1 MKNKT
6 LSVKTYLENNGFII
20 NTNVLIVQNVN
31 KNRCKNC
38 KHALTRAFNLLN
50 LKYNRIGLHCQA
62 RFQQNFLKPVTFT
75 EEQLLSNEIITL
87 LESVNAINETVGAKE
102 IISEHK
108 KIYANLNDGF
118 VFKLLRRK
126 DNLNPT
132 WFLKEEC
139 IKMYSKASQSLLLS
153 YTDTPSTRHLTVTNK
168 SSYFANANEVSFTR
182 KGEKIYI
189 TSKDIKGLMSVHV
202 FQGAFKKVTENVA
215 LISKDF
221 YNKMDSSY
229 KELFEVAKPEVSDTL
244 EILETAETLKDQMR
258 YFEALNLA
266 RDLV

>member
-1 MKNKT
+1 MKSKT

-20 NTNVLIVQNVN
+20 NTDVLMVQNVN
-31 KNRCKNC
+31 KNRCRNC
-38 KHALTRAFNLLN
+38 RHALTRAFNLLN
-50 LKYNRIGLHCQA
+50 LKYDRIGLYCQA
-62 RFQQNFLKPVTFT
+62 RFQQSFLKPVTFT

-87 LESVNAINETVGAKE
+87 LGSVNAINASVGTKE
-102 IISEHK
+102 IIPQHK
-108 KIYANLNDGF
+108 KIYANLNDDF

-139 IKMYSKASQSLLLS
+139 IKMYSKASPSLLLS
-153 YTDTPSTRHLTVTNK
+153 YTNEHFIRHFIVTNE
-168 SSYFANANEVSFTR
+168 SSYFVNANEVSFTR

-189 TSKDIKGLMSVHV
+189 TSKDVKGLMSVHV
-202 FQGAFKKVTENVA
+202 FQGAFKKVSENVA

-221 YNKMDSSY
+221 YDKIDASY

-244 EILETAETLKDQMR
+244 EILETAETLKEQMR